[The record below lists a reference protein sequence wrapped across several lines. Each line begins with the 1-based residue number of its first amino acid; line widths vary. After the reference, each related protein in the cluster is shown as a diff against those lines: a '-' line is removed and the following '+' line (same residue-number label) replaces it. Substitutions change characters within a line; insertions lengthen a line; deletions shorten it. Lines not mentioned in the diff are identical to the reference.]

1 MNKRMIEEELEKR
14 NAPKPPSISYHAAP
28 ASVRGDF
35 ITGKTMA
42 RTVSSI
48 DKEKN
53 NPPTGA
59 VETIEEDSAEEAE
72 PIEAAEDASLTASDL
87 DDVQEGSLS
96 NQNEEDS
103 SGIEDLV
110 EVSNNTPINI
120 YDTISAPAL
129 KAALK
134 SRLAKKC
141 PPHEAKCS
149 TELYEMSKHLVDM
162 LPSKFNSKS
171 NKMLGGA
178 DTKKKLAWCNTHFPA
193 GKTCFEVPQ
202 DSCLEEPFMPYGSI
216 VGTKLCMLRWES
228 QDPNIFLGCTKVGC
242 CGELIHD
249 RFDLIKNG
257 QMTPIICTESRPSW
271 VISMKYCCAEC
282 GDSCYAHEGRL
293 LNTLPKWMHSSIS
306 Y

>member
-1 MNKRMIEEELEKR
+1 MNQRMIEEELEKR
-14 NAPKPPSISYHAAP
+14 NAPKPPSISCHAAP

-53 NPPTGA
+53 NPPMGA
-59 VETIEEDSAEEAE
+59 VKMIKEDSTKEEE
-72 PIEAAEDASLTASDL
+72 PIKAAEDASLAASDL
-87 DDVQEGSLS
+87 DNIQEVSLS
-96 NQNEEDS
+96 KQNEDDTL
-103 SGIEDLV
+103 GMEDLV

-120 YDTISAPAL
+120 HDTVSAPAL

-141 PPHEAKCS
+141 PPHKAKCS
-149 TELYEMSKHLVDM
+149 TELYEISKHLVDM

-202 DSCLEEPFMPYGSI
+202 DSCLEEPFMPYGST
-216 VGTKLCMLRWES
+216 VGTKLYTLRWEL

-242 CGELIHD
+242 CGELIQD
-249 RFDLIKNG
+249 RFDSSKNG
-257 QMTPIICTESRPSW
+257 QMTPIICAESRPS
-271 VISMKYCCAEC
+271 S
-282 GDSCYAHEGRL
+282 G
-293 LNTLPKWMHSSIS
+293 SSV
-306 Y
+306 